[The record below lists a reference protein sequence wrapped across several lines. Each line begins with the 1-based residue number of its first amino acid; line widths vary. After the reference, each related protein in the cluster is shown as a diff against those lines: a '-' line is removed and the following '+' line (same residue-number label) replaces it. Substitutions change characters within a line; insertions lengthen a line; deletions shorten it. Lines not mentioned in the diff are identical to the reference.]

1 MTRSV
6 PNPFVAIEGYNCFA
20 CAPHNDCGLRLR
32 FMSDGQK
39 IWSDWQP
46 DRRYQGYGGV
56 VHGGIQATLLDEV
69 ASWALYALVGL
80 AGLTSELQVQ
90 YLKPLHIEG
99 IVRAT
104 AFIQEQNRR
113 FVRVSATLLQAEEE
127 RARAAVRYRVIPPQ
141 MARGRYYFPG
151 KEKFE

>member
-6 PNPFVAIEGYNCFA
+6 PNPFVDIEGYNCFA

-46 DRRYQGYGGV
+46 NKRYQGYGGV

-69 ASWALYALVGL
+69 ASWALYALAGL
-80 AGLTSELQVQ
+80 AGLTSELRVQ
-90 YLKPLHIEG
+90 YLKPLNIEHV
-99 IVRAT
+99 VRVT
-104 AFIQEQNRR
+104 ALIQEQGRR
-113 FVRVSATLLQAEEE
+113 FVQVSATLLQQKEQRAHAE
-127 RARAAVRYRVIPPQ
+127 ARYRIIPSQ
-141 MARGRYYFPG
+141 IARGRYSFPG
-151 KEKFE
+151 KEGFE